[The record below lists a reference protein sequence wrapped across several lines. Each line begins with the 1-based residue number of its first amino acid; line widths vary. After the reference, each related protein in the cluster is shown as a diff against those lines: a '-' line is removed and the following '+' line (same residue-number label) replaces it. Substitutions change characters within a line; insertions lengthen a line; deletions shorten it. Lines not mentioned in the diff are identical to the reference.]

1 MDLALPS
8 RFPGTLRCLIP
19 KMIAW
24 EPWLGNELSLETT
37 VDVVENRDNII
48 VHVALFLRKTKEN
61 LTLKAPYPM
70 IIIIPALLVYV

>member
-1 MDLALPS
+1 
-8 RFPGTLRCLIP
+8 
-19 KMIAW
+19 MIAW
-24 EPWLGNELSLETT
+24 EPWLWNELSLETT

>member
-1 MDLALPS
+1 
-8 RFPGTLRCLIP
+8 
-19 KMIAW
+19 MIAW